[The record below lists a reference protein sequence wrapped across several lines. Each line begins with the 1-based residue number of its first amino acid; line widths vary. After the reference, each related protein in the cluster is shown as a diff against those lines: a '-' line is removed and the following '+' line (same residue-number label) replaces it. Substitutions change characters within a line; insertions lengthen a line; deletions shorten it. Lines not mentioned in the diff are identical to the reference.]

1 MFEREYRIN
10 TQSRTQSI
18 KWYLNMDL
26 KCIWCGHWWCALVV
40 IMIKYLYIV
49 IYLTVNLWHIHLFL
63 WPEFSVFSININ
75 IILLPVKRISLF
87 IIFPQFYSLN
97 NRGGVK
103 WQRNQISPCRGVCP
117 CGFYSMP
124 NISVLFNNVIIFTEW
139 LWERDIQ
146 NNIQRTLRHIDI
158 LIRGSKI
165 KI

>member
-1 MFEREYRIN
+1 MFEREHWIN

-26 KCIWCGHWWCALVV
+26 KCLWHSGALVV

-97 NRGGVK
+97 NSSWIKR
-103 WQRNQISPCRGVCP
+103 QSNQINPRRRISPWFFWSTP
-117 CGFYSMP
+117 Y
-124 NISVLFNNVIIFTEW
+124 ISVLFNDVIIF
-139 LWERDIQ
+139 LKSRWERDIQ

-165 KI
+165 KV

>member
-1 MFEREYRIN
+1 MFEREHRIN

-26 KCIWCGHWWCALVV
+26 KCWWYSGARVV

-97 NRGGVK
+97 NRSWIK
-103 WQRNQISPCRGVCP
+103 RQRHRVLPCWGVCP
-117 CGFYSMP
+117 WGLWSDP
-124 NISVLFNNVIIFTEW
+124 DVSVLFNDVIIFLKW
-139 LWERDIQ
+139 RWERDIQ
-146 NNIQRTLRHIDI
+146 NNIQRTLCHIDI

>member
-1 MFEREYRIN
+1 MFEREHRIN

-26 KCIWCGHWWCALVV
+26 KCVWFSGTRVV

-63 WPEFSVFSININ
+63 WPEFSIFSININ
-75 IILLPVKRISLF
+75 IILLPVQRISLF

-103 WQRNQISPCRGVCP
+103 WQRHLLIPRRGVCP
-117 CGFYSMP
+117 CGFWSTPY
-124 NISVLFNNVIIFTEW
+124 ISILFNDVIIF
-139 LWERDIQ
+139 LKCRWERDIQ

-158 LIRGSKI
+158 LIRGSKV

>member
-1 MFEREYRIN
+1 MFEREHRIN

-26 KCIWCGHWWCALVV
+26 KCFWYWGIRVV

-49 IYLTVNLWHIHLFL
+49 IYLTVNLWHIYLFL

-97 NRGGVK
+97 NSSRIK
-103 WQRNQISPCRGVCP
+103 WQRHTVGPCNRISPWIMWSNP
-117 CGFYSMP
+117 Y
-124 NISVLFNNVIIFTEW
+124 ISVLFNYVIIFLKW
-139 LWERDIQ
+139 CRDWYIQ

-158 LIRGSKI
+158 LIRGCKI

>member
-1 MFEREYRIN
+1 MFEREHRIN

-26 KCIWCGHWWCALVV
+26 KCVWFSGTRVV

-103 WQRNQISPCRGVCP
+103 WQRHTVGPRRGVCP
-117 CGFYSMP
+117 WGFWSTPY
-124 NISVLFNNVIIFTEW
+124 ISVLFNDVIIF
-139 LWERDIQ
+139 LKCRWERDIQ
-146 NNIQRTLRHIDI
+146 NNIQRTLCHIDI

>member
-26 KCIWCGHWWCALVV
+26 KCIWCGHWWCICII

-97 NRGGVK
+97 NRCGVK
-103 WQRNQISPCRGVCP
+103 WQRHLLIPRRGVCP
-117 CGFYSMP
+117 CGFWSTPY
-124 NISVLFNNVIIFTEW
+124 ISILFNDVIIF
-139 LWERDIQ
+139 LKCRWERYIQ

-158 LIRGSKI
+158 LIRGCKI

>member
-1 MFEREYRIN
+1 MFKRKYRIN

-26 KCIWCGHWWCALVV
+26 KCIWCVHCWCALVV

-97 NRGGVK
+97 NRSWIK
-103 WQRNQISPCRGVCP
+103 RQRHTLIPRWRVCP
-117 CGFYSMP
+117 WFFWSTPY
-124 NISVLFNNVIIFTEW
+124 ISVLFNDVIIFLKRW
-139 LWERDIQ
+139 RERDIQ
-146 NNIQRTLRHIDI
+146 NNIQRTLSHINI
-158 LIRGSKI
+158 LIGGCKI

>member
-26 KCIWCGHWWCALVV
+26 KCLWYSGTRVV

-103 WQRNQISPCRGVCP
+103 WQRHLLIPRRWVCP
-117 CGFYSMP
+117 WGFWSTP
-124 NISVLFNNVIIFTEW
+124 DISVLFNDVIIF
-139 LWERDIQ
+139 LKCRWERDIQ

>member
-1 MFEREYRIN
+1 MFEREHRIN

-26 KCIWCGHWWCALVV
+26 KCRWYGGISVV

-97 NRGGVK
+97 NRCWVK
-103 WQRNQISPCRGVCP
+103 WQRHWIGPWRGIFPCVFWSTP
-117 CGFYSMP
+117 Y
-124 NISVLFNNVIIFTEW
+124 ISVLFNDVIIFSECR
-139 LWERDIQ
+139 WERDIQ

-165 KI
+165 KV

>member
-1 MFEREYRIN
+1 MFEREHRIN

-26 KCIWCGHWWCALVV
+26 KCRWYSGARVV

-97 NRGGVK
+97 NRSWIK
-103 WQRNQISPCRGVCP
+103 RQRHTLIPRRWVCP
-117 CGFYSMP
+117 CVFWSTPY
-124 NISVLFNNVIIFTEW
+124 ISILFNDVIIFLKW
-139 LWERDIQ
+139 RWERDIQ
-146 NNIQRTLRHIDI
+146 NYIQRTLRHIDI
-158 LIRGSKI
+158 LIRGSKV

>member
-1 MFEREYRIN
+1 MFEREHRIN

-18 KWYLNMDL
+18 KWYLNMYL
-26 KCIWCGHWWCALVV
+26 KCLWYSGARVV

-97 NRGGVK
+97 NRCGVK
-103 WQRNQISPCRGVCP
+103 RQRHRVLPCWRVRP
-117 CGFYSMP
+117 WFFWSTPY
-124 NISVLFNNVIIFTEW
+124 ISVLFNDVIIFIKCR
-139 LWERDIQ
+139 WERDIQ

-165 KI
+165 KV

>member
-1 MFEREYRIN
+1 MFEREHRIN

-26 KCIWCGHWWCALVV
+26 KCLWYSGASVV

-97 NRGGVK
+97 NSSRIK
-103 WQRNQISPCRGVCP
+103 WQRNKISPRRGVCP
-117 CGFYSMP
+117 WGFWSTPY
-124 NISVLFNNVIIFTEW
+124 ISILFNDVIIF
-139 LWERDIQ
+139 LKCRWERDIQ

-158 LIRGSKI
+158 LIRGSKV

>member
-26 KCIWCGHWWCALVV
+26 KCRWFSGARVV

-103 WQRNQISPCRGVCP
+103 WQRHLLIPRRWVCP
-117 CGFYSMP
+117 CGFWSTPY
-124 NISVLFNNVIIFTEW
+124 ISVLFNDVIIF
-139 LWERDIQ
+139 LKCRWERDIQ

>member
-1 MFEREYRIN
+1 
-10 TQSRTQSI
+10 
-18 KWYLNMDL
+18 MDL
-26 KCIWCGHWWCALVV
+26 KCLWHSSARVV

-97 NRGGVK
+97 NRSWIK
-103 WQRNQISPCRGVCP
+103 WQRHLLIPCWGICP
-117 CGFYSMP
+117 CIMWSTPY
-124 NISVLFNNVIIFTEW
+124 ISILFNDVIIF
-139 LWERDIQ
+139 LKCRWERDIQ
-146 NNIQRTLRHIDI
+146 NNIQRTLSHIDI

>member
-1 MFEREYRIN
+1 MFEREHRIN

-26 KCIWCGHWWCALVV
+26 KCCWYSGARVV

-97 NRGGVK
+97 NRSWIK
-103 WQRNQISPCRGVCP
+103 RQRHTVGPWWGVCP
-117 CGFYSMP
+117 CGFWSTPY
-124 NISVLFNNVIIFTEW
+124 ISVLFNDVIIF
-139 LWERDIQ
+139 LKRCRERDIQ
-146 NNIQRTLRHIDI
+146 NNIQRTLCHIDI

>member
-1 MFEREYRIN
+1 MFEREHRIN

-26 KCIWCGHWWCALVV
+26 KCWWYSGTRVV

-103 WQRNQISPCRGVCP
+103 WQRHLLIPRRWVCP
-117 CGFYSMP
+117 WGFWSTPY
-124 NISVLFNNVIIFTEW
+124 ISVLFNDVIIF
-139 LWERDIQ
+139 LKCRWERDIQ
-146 NNIQRTLRHIDI
+146 NNIQRTLCHIDI

>member
-1 MFEREYRIN
+1 MFEREHRIN

-26 KCIWCGHWWCALVV
+26 KCVWFSGTRVV

-103 WQRNQISPCRGVCP
+103 WQRHLLIPRRGVCP
-117 CGFYSMP
+117 CGFWSTPY
-124 NISVLFNNVIIFTEW
+124 ISILFNDVIIF
-139 LWERDIQ
+139 LKCRWERDIQ
-146 NNIQRTLRHIDI
+146 NNIQRTLSHIDI